1 MSMVATQ
8 SPSRWRSDLADAAYV
23 ARLAGVG
30 LAACAVCSLFFCPA
44 FVFWRGLWLG
54 RPWLTRSPEVGR
66 AVYALQQLNHPL
78 VKITDPGQVVLQWRL
93 LFPVIGHAL
102 YLPPWLYLSL
112 PHLGCIVVTAYA
124 AHLMRRQGGNWLSAF
139 FAATLL
145 ATGSWFFVSTGW
157 LSYEDSWELLG
168 LLAVAFSPWR
178 TTIAITCLLEPFIDE
193 RFVLTLP
200 LLYVIRQIYFERIER
215 RDRRGAALDA
225 AVMAAPSVPYIA
237 LRLVLLRWV
246 DAGSNQYL
254 HDRMRELT
262 TQHVPWTRWVDGWWQ
277 GLRCGWLLVAMAI
290 WLQFRRR
297 LPGVEAVSKPRT
309 GVACGFG
316 PGSALAGL
324 ARMSQNTAAP
334 GRLNPGPNPRR
345 TAARGVL
352 KPLLGLVLAG
362 LCIAT
367 IAMALVIASDIGR
380 TNSALWPAAVLGL
393 LLLLRWRPLWVRY
406 GLPALLVANLALP
419 ARNVLANAE
428 LRVNSLYTELDHY
441 RHPTGLMSSAAW
453 LDAAEI
459 AMSHQQWGQAREALD
474 NAVRLDDRSAKALA
488 ARAIFNFNFNH
499 LDKATADAD
508 AALAIDPKSPDALFI
523 RGAIFSHRRDPKD
536 AARLLQAA
544 LDQAPLDWPHRQQ
557 CQALLGQQL
566 GR

>member
-1 MSMVATQ
+1 MSMVAIE
-8 SPSRWRSDLADAAYV
+8 SPSRWRRDLADASYV
-23 ARLAGVG
+23 ARLGGVG
-30 LAACAVCSLFFCPA
+30 LAACAVCGLFFCPA

-54 RPWLTRSPEVGR
+54 RPWLTRSPEAGR
-66 AVYALQQLNHPL
+66 AVYALEQLNHPL
-78 VKITDPGQVVLQWRL
+78 IKVTDPGQVVLQWRL
-93 LFPVIGHAL
+93 LFPVVGHAL

-124 AHLMRRQGGNWLSAF
+124 AHLMRRQGASWLSAF

-178 TTIAITCLLEPFIDE
+178 ATIAITCLLEPFIDE

-200 LLYVIRQIYFERIER
+200 LLYVIRQIYFARIER
-215 RDRRGAALDA
+215 RDRRGALLDA

-237 LRLVLLRWV
+237 IRLVLLRWV

-297 LPGVEAVSKPRT
+297 LPG
-309 GVACGFG
+309 
-316 PGSALAGL
+316 
-324 ARMSQNTAAP
+324 
-334 GRLNPGPNPRR
+334 
-345 TAARGVL
+345 
-352 KPLLGLVLAG
+352 LGLVLAG

-393 LLLLRWRPLWVRY
+393 LLLLRWRPMWVRY
-406 GLPALLVANLALP
+406 GLPALLIANLALP
-419 ARNVLANAE
+419 ARNVSANAV
-428 LRVNSLYTELDHY
+428 LHVNSLYTELDHY
-441 RHPTGLMSSAAW
+441 RHPIGLMSSAAW

-459 AMSHQQWGQAREALD
+459 AMSQKQWGQAREALD
-474 NAVRLDDRSAKALA
+474 NAVRLDDRSAQALA

-508 AALAIDPKSPDALFI
+508 AALAIDPKSPDALFV
-523 RGAIFSHRRDPKD
+523 RGAIFSRRGDSKD
-536 AARLLQAA
+536 AARLLQMA
-544 LDQAPLDWPHRQQ
+544 LDEAPPDWPHRRQ
-557 CQALLGQQL
+557 CRALLNE
-566 GR
+566 